1 MAKFLV
7 KRIFMALLTVF
18 LVATI
23 TFFLMNAVPGN
34 PWLSEKTPPQS
45 VIDAL
50 NAKYGL
56 DKPLPEQYVMYIG
69 NLLHGDFG
77 TSIKMSKNRP
87 VVDMITEK
95 FPVSA
100 SLGIVAVAWATL
112 LGIPLGCIA
121 AYRRG
126 RFIDSLLRVVTT
138 LGVSLPSFV
147 VATTLMVVFCGGIEA
162 LHFFPSS
169 YSASNGIIGYILP
182 CFCLGLYPMC
192 YVARLT
198 RSSMLDAINQE
209 YIKTAYAK
217 GLKTFPI
224 LFKHALRN
232 ALIPVITYL
241 GPLTA
246 FTLCGGFVVENVFNI
261 PGLGK
266 AFVQSIT
273 ALDYPMI
280 MGTAI
285 FLATFIVFMNLIV
298 DILYKVVDPR
308 INLAKGA
315 D

>member
-112 LGIPLGCIA
+112 LGVPLGCIA

-126 RFIDSLLRVVTT
+126 KFIDSLLRVVTT

>member
-69 NLLHGDFG
+69 NLLRGDFG

-112 LGIPLGCIA
+112 LGVPLGCIA

-126 RFIDSLLRVVTT
+126 KFIDSLLRVVTT

-147 VATTLMVVFCGGIEA
+147 VATTLMVVFCGGIET

>member
-126 RFIDSLLRVVTT
+126 KFIDSLLRVVTT

-285 FLATFIVFMNLIV
+285 FFATFIVFMNLIV

>member
-95 FPVSA
+95 FPFSA

-112 LGIPLGCIA
+112 LGVPLGCIA

-126 RFIDSLLRVVTT
+126 KFIDSLLRVVTT

>member
-1 MAKFLV
+1 MGKYLI
-7 KRIFMALLTVF
+7 KRVLMALFTVF
-18 LVATI
+18 LVATV

-34 PWLSEKTPPQS
+34 PWLSDKTPPQS

-56 DKPLPEQYVMYIG
+56 DKPLPEQYLRYMG
-69 NLLHGDFG
+69 NLLQGDFG
-77 TSIKMSKNRP
+77 ASIKMSKNRP
-87 VVDMITEK
+87 VLEMITEK
-95 FPVSA
+95 FPISA
-100 SLGIVAVAWATL
+100 SLGIVAVAWAAL
-112 LGIPLGCIA
+112 IGIPLGCLA

-126 RFIDSLLRVVTT
+126 KLVDSVLRVVTT
-138 LGVSLPSFV
+138 L
-147 VATTLMVVFCGGIEA
+147 MVLFCGGIPS
-162 LHFFPSS
+162 LHFFPNTF
-169 YSASNGIIGYILP
+169 SAANGIRGYVLP

-192 YVARLT
+192 YIARLT

-217 GLKTFPI
+217 GLAVVPI
-224 LFKHALRN
+224 VFKHALRN
-232 ALIPVITYL
+232 ALIPVITYI

-246 FTLCGGFVVENVFNI
+246 FTLCGGFVVENVFGI

-285 FLATFIVFMNLIV
+285 FLATFIVVMNLLV
-298 DILYKVVDPR
+298 DIMYKVVDPR
-308 INLAKGA
+308 INLTQGA
-315 D
+315 S

>member
-18 LVATI
+18 LVTTI

-126 RFIDSLLRVVTT
+126 KFIDSLLRVVTT

>member
-126 RFIDSLLRVVTT
+126 KFIDSLLRVVTT

-192 YVARLT
+192 YIARLT

>member
-1 MAKFLV
+1 MGKYLIKRVLMAF
-7 KRIFMALLTVF
+7 LTVF
-18 LVATI
+18 LVASV

-34 PWLSEKTPPQS
+34 PWLSDKTPPQS

-56 DKPLPEQYVMYIG
+56 DKPLPEQYIRYIG
-69 NLLHGDFG
+69 NLLQGDFG

-87 VVDMITEK
+87 VLEMITEK
-95 FPVSA
+95 FPISA

-112 LGIPLGCIA
+112 VGVPLGCLA

-126 RFIDSLLRVVTT
+126 KLVDSVLRVVTT

-147 VATTLMVVFCGGIEA
+147 VATTLMVLFCGGIPA
-162 LHFFPSS
+162 LHFFPNTFSV
-169 YSASNGIIGYILP
+169 ANGIRGYVLP

-192 YVARLT
+192 YIARLT

-217 GLKTFPI
+217 GLSAAPI

-232 ALIPVITYL
+232 ALIPVITYI

-246 FTLCGGFVVENVFNI
+246 FTLCGGFVVENVFGI

-285 FLATFIVFMNLIV
+285 FLATFIVVMNLLV
-298 DILYKVVDPR
+298 DIMYKVVDPR
-308 INLAKGA
+308 INLAQGVN
-315 D
+315 

>member
-126 RFIDSLLRVVTT
+126 KFIDSLLRVVTT

-198 RSSMLDAINQE
+198 RSSMFDAINQE

-217 GLKTFPI
+217 RLKTFPI

>member
-112 LGIPLGCIA
+112 LGVPLGCIA

-126 RFIDSLLRVVTT
+126 KFIDSLLRVVTT

-147 VATTLMVVFCGGIEA
+147 VATTLMVVFCGGIET

>member
-126 RFIDSLLRVVTT
+126 KFIDSLMRVVTT

>member
-126 RFIDSLLRVVTT
+126 KVIDSLLRVVTT

>member
-112 LGIPLGCIA
+112 LGVPLGCIA

-126 RFIDSLLRVVTT
+126 KFIDSLLRVVTT

-209 YIKTAYAK
+209 YIKSAYAK

>member
-1 MAKFLV
+1 M
-7 KRIFMALLTVF
+7 
-18 LVATI
+18 
-23 TFFLMNAVPGN
+23 
-34 PWLSEKTPPQS
+34 
-45 VIDAL
+45 

-126 RFIDSLLRVVTT
+126 KFIDSLLRVVTT

>member
-7 KRIFMALLTVF
+7 KRVLMAFFTVF
-18 LVATI
+18 LVATV

-34 PWLSEKTPPQS
+34 PWLSDKTPPQS

-56 DKPLPEQYVMYIG
+56 DRPLPEQYVIYLK
-69 NLLHGDFG
+69 NLAQGDYG
-77 TSIKMSKNRP
+77 VSIKMSKNRP
-87 VVDMITEK
+87 VVKMITEK
-95 FPVSA
+95 FPISA
-100 SLGIVAVAWATL
+100 GLGIIAVAWASFV
-112 LGIPLGCIA
+112 GIPLGCIA

-126 RFIDSLLRVVTT
+126 KFIDSFLRVITT

-169 YSASNGIIGYILP
+169 YSASNGVIGYILP

-192 YVARLT
+192 YIARLT

-209 YIKTAYAK
+209 YIKTANAK
-217 GLKTFPI
+217 GLTPLPI
-224 LFKHALRN
+224 IFKHALRN

-285 FLATFIVFMNLIV
+285 FLASFIVFMNLIV

-315 D
+315 F

>member
-126 RFIDSLLRVVTT
+126 KFIDSLLRVVTT

-147 VATTLMVVFCGGIEA
+147 AATTLKVVFCGGIEA
-162 LHFFPSS
+162 VHFFPSC

>member
-56 DKPLPEQYVMYIG
+56 DKPLPEQYIMYIG

-126 RFIDSLLRVVTT
+126 KFIDSLLRVVTT

>member
-126 RFIDSLLRVVTT
+126 KFIDSLLRVVTT

-285 FLATFIVFMNLIV
+285 FWATFIVFMNLIV

>member
-7 KRIFMALLTVF
+7 KRIFMDLMTVF
-18 LVATI
+18 MVATI
-23 TFFLMNAVPGN
+23 TFFLMNAVTGN

-126 RFIDSLLRVVTT
+126 KFIDSLLRVVTT

-198 RSSMLDAINQE
+198 RSFMLDAINQE

>member
-126 RFIDSLLRVVTT
+126 KFIDSLLRVVTT

-217 GLKTFPI
+217 GLTTFPI